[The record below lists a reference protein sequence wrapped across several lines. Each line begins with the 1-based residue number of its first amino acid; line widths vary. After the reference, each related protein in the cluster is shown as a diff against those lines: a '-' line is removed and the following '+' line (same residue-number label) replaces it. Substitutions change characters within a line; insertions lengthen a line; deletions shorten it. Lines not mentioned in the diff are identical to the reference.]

1 MNDSLNIVK
10 QYVQAYSDHDIQKI
24 RQLLNSNYSSASNSG
39 QRHEGIEAGINTASM
54 YLSAFPDMK
63 LDIKNIYSV
72 GDVIVAEFISRGTQK
87 GQYLGIA
94 PTGRQVSI
102 PICDVIEC
110 RDGKIYSERDY
121 FDSSLILQQLG
132 VKTGTQ
138 GQA

>member
-24 RQLLNSNYSSASNSG
+24 RQLLHSNYSSASNSG